1 MSDLDDTLTYEWKSY
16 VDNPRLNLIEK
27 CLKLAQIIEYPSLDI
42 SNEVQKINNLGITL
56 KNSITETK
64 NQTYLISLLNEF
76 IFQKCG
82 FYGDLEDYYN
92 PKNNFLNYVLDEKH
106 GVPITLSIIYK
117 ELARYIGL
125 EIRIIGFPSHV
136 IVEGGEEL
144 ILDPFNNGKLLSESD
159 LQEILYRNYGEG
171 VNFLPEYLVA
181 ITTEQILIRILRNLK
196 TSYTESYAYDKA
208 ILCNNMILIIASESP
223 EEIRDVGIL
232 EEKMSHYE
240 KAIEFLNRY
249 LQLDPN
255 AEDADFILEFIRKIR
270 EKINHQ

>member
-1 MSDLDDTLTYEWKSY
+1 MSNLDDTLTYEWKSY

-27 CLKLAQIIEYPSLDI
+27 CLKLAQIIEYPNLDI
-42 SNEVQKINNLGITL
+42 SNEVQKINNLGIAL

-92 PKNNFLNYVLDEKH
+92 PKNNFLNYVVDEKH

-144 ILDPFNNGKLLSESD
+144 ILDPFNNGKLLSEGD
-159 LQEILYRNYGEG
+159 LQEILYRNYGDD

-196 TSYTESYAYDKA
+196 TSYAESYAYDKA
-208 ILCNNMILIIASESP
+208 ILCNKMILIISSESP
-223 EEIRDVGIL
+223 EEIRDIGIL

>member
-1 MSDLDDTLTYEWKSY
+1 MSNLDDTLTYEWKSY

-27 CLKLAQIIEYPSLDI
+27 CLKLAQIIEYPNLDI
-42 SNEVQKINNLGITL
+42 SNEVQKINNLGIAL

-92 PKNNFLNYVLDEKH
+92 PKNNFLNYVVDEKH

-144 ILDPFNNGKLLSESD
+144 ILDPFNKGKLLSESD
-159 LQEILYRNYGEG
+159 LQEILYRNYGND
-171 VNFLPEYLVA
+171 VNFVPEYLVA

-196 TSYTESYAYDKA
+196 ASYTESYAYDKA
-208 ILCNNMILIIASESP
+208 ILCNKMILIISSESP

-249 LQLDPN
+249 LQLEPN

>member
-1 MSDLDDTLTYEWKSY
+1 
-16 VDNPRLNLIEK
+16 V
-27 CLKLAQIIEYPSLDI
+27 
-42 SNEVQKINNLGITL
+42 V
-56 KNSITETK
+56 
-64 NQTYLISLLNEF
+64 
-76 IFQKCG
+76 
-82 FYGDLEDYYN
+82 
-92 PKNNFLNYVLDEKH
+92 DEKH

-159 LQEILYRNYGEG
+159 LQEILYRNYGDD

-196 TSYTESYAYDKA
+196 TSYAESYAYDKA
-208 ILCNNMILIIASESP
+208 ILCSKMILIISSESP

>member
-1 MSDLDDTLTYEWKSY
+1 MSNLDDALIYEWKSY

-27 CLKLAQIIEYPSLDI
+27 CLKLAQIIEYPNLDI

-92 PKNNFLNYVLDEKH
+92 PRNNFLNYVVDEKH

-117 ELARYIGL
+117 ELARYVGL

-144 ILDPFNNGKLLSESD
+144 LLDPFNNGKLLSESD
-159 LQEILYRNYGEG
+159 LQEILYRNYGED

-196 TSYTESYAYDKA
+196 TSYTESYAYNKA
-208 ILCNNMILIIASESP
+208 ILCNKMILIIASESP

-240 KAIEFLNRY
+240 KAIEYLNRY
-249 LQLDPN
+249 LQLEPN

>member
-27 CLKLAQIIEYPSLDI
+27 CLKLAQIIEYPNLDI
-42 SNEVQKINNLGITL
+42 SNEVQKINNLGIAL

>member
-1 MSDLDDTLTYEWKSY
+1 MSNLDDTLTYEWKSY

-27 CLKLAQIIEYPSLDI
+27 CLKLAQIIEYPNLDI
-42 SNEVQKINNLGITL
+42 SNEVQKINNLGIAL

-92 PKNNFLNYVLDEKH
+92 PKNNFLNYVVDEKH

-144 ILDPFNNGKLLSESD
+144 ILDPFNNGKLLSEGD
-159 LQEILYRNYGEG
+159 LQEILYRNYGDD

-196 TSYTESYAYDKA
+196 TSYAESYAYDKA
-208 ILCNNMILIIASESP
+208 ILCNKMILIISSESP